1 EEFAIIQSHPRIGA
15 SILSGIHQ
23 MEDIV
28 PGVLG
33 HHERMDGKGYPQGLK
48 GDEISLVARIV
59 SLADA
64 FDAMTS
70 KRVYRNAMNIQKALD
85 IIEDGMGTQFDEELD
100 SDVQKLWSV
109 IQDGFIENWDFSN
122 IDEYGTEAVGELI
135 R

>member
-1 EEFAIIQSHPRIGA
+1 
-15 SILSGIHQ
+15 

-33 HHERMDGKGYPQGLK
+33 HHERIDGKGYPQGLK

-70 KRVYRNAMNIQKALD
+70 KRPYKKPWSPDRAAEEIKA
-85 IIEDGMGTQFDEELD
+85 ESGTCFDPNLAEHFLKILPQIKETYEEY
-100 SDVQKLWSV
+100 K
-109 IQDGFIENWDFSN
+109 E
-122 IDEYGTEAVGELI
+122 
-135 R
+135 